1 MASILN
7 DEVPM
12 FIEIHKEFL
21 KARIVGE
28 FVCFAGL

>member
-1 MASILN
+1 MASILH

-12 FIEIHKEFL
+12 FSEIQKDFL
-21 KARIVGE
+21 KVRFVGE

>member
-1 MASILN
+1 MAIKLL

-12 FIEIHKEFL
+12 SIGIHKEIL